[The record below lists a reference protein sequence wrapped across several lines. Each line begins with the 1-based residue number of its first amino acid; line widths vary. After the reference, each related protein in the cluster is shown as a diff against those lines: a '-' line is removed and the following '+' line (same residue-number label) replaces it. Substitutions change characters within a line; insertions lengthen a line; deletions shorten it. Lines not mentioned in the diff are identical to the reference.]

1 MERFTLYS
9 LFLFFLILSCEKE
22 AMVQIDNE
30 LQTYIDQF
38 EDEALNR
45 GLDINLAETGIHAF
59 IQGIEGAIVGQCQ
72 HKEDEPNVILLD
84 RNYWDNATE
93 DEKVLIVFHELG
105 HCVLKKEHNDQKD
118 ANGFCLSIMH
128 SSSQVCKIDF
138 SPTERDSYFDELF
151 NN

>member
-1 MERFTLYS
+1 
-9 LFLFFLILSCEKE
+9 
-22 AMVQIDNE
+22 MVQIDNE

-38 EDEALNR
+38 EEEALQR
-45 GLDINLAETGIHAF
+45 GLDVNFTETGIHAF
-59 IQGIEGAIVGQCQ
+59 IEDIEGAIVGQCQ

-84 RNYWDNATE
+84 RNYWDKATD

-118 ANGFCLSIMH
+118 SNGFCLSIMH
-128 SSSQVCKIDF
+128 SSSQVCAIDF
-138 SPTERDSYFDELF
+138 SPSERERYFDELF